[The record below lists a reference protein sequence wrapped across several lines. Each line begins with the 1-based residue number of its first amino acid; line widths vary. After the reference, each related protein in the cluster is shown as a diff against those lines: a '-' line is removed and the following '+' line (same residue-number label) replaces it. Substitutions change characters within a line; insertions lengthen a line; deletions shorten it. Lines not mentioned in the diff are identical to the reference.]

1 MTDILLWAEG
11 GRQKGIGHVIRSL
24 ALAQAASEYHLACR
38 FLLDSEA
45 ADIARA
51 QHDWNFPVEIIDQ
64 TGLAATASASKYNM
78 LVAALQKFKPRV
90 LVLDGYHL
98 PVDIINDAANEFPF
112 TVILDDGE
120 QRLIKHANLIVNSA
134 TDEMDATYQSINPD
148 VTLCTGRRY
157 RLLRQAFSDT
167 DDKPLEQRHGIVMSF
182 GGSDPAE
189 LTLPLLQALDELGSA
204 VPVRV
209 ITGPAFKDP
218 GRVDTLC
225 RTFQFAVQHIHQCQ
239 DMASAWRSA
248 RLAISAAGGSQF
260 ELGACY
266 TPSVLVMVAENQ
278 REATTRAQQEGW
290 CVAYDLNTDVREI
303 ARHAMTLYQDN
314 NALEAMSRAA
324 RQFYVAEGARRVVE
338 TMLEALND

>member
-24 ALAQAASEYHLACR
+24 ALAQAADEYNLSCR
-38 FLLDSEA
+38 FLLDSDA

-51 QHDWNFPVEIIDQ
+51 QHDWNFPVEVMDQ
-64 TGLAATASASKYNM
+64 AGFAATSAGRCNV
-78 LVAALQKFKPRV
+78 LVAALEKFKPRV
-90 LVLDGYHL
+90 LVLDGYQL
-98 PVDIINDAANEFPF
+98 PVDVINDAASELPF
-112 TVILDDGE
+112 TVVMDDGE

-134 TDEMDATYQSINPD
+134 TDAMDASYHSIKPD
-148 VTLCTGRRY
+148 ATLCTGRRY
-157 RLLRQAFSDT
+157 RLLRQAFRDNA
-167 DDKPLEQRHGIVMSF
+167 DKPLEQRHGIVMAF

-189 LTLPLLQALDELGSA
+189 MTIPLLSALEALGST

-209 ITGPAFKDP
+209 ITGPAFNDP
-218 GRVDTLC
+218 ARVNTLC
-225 RTFQFAVQHIHQCQ
+225 RTLQFAVQHIHQCQ
-239 DMASAWRSA
+239 DMASAWSSA

-260 ELGACY
+260 ELGACC

-290 CVAYDLNTDVREI
+290 CVAYDMNTDVFEI

-314 NALEAMSRAA
+314 DALEAMSRAA
-324 RQFYVAEGARRVVE
+324 RQFYDAEGARRVVE
-338 TMLEALND
+338 RMLEALND